1 MFSHFNLIG
10 LATWRLSCPVTIA
23 DELLLFKPRNCGLAV
38 TCCVAATGSAG
49 SVIGIH
55 KSHYWLVH
63 VQGVQ
68 LGDFFICLL
77 CYRGCWPVAS
87 VTVLTVARA
96 RRDTVRL
103 RVGRHAQSSSSLDVC
118 SVWGA
123 PSCGSCLPLLAPWP
137 NGLNQWPILTQCTIA
152 WLPVIILLHFAH
164 VIFIDINVD
173 KIINAFTKNFL

>member
-87 VTVLTVARA
+87 VAVGYWLYPEPGVTRWDCALTDIAY
-96 RRDTVRL
+96 
-103 RVGRHAQSSSSLDVC
+103 AQSSSSLDVC
-118 SVWGA
+118 SVGGA
-123 PSCGSCLPLLAPWP
+123 PSWGSCLPSLAPWRRDRM
-137 NGLNQWPILTQCTIA
+137 NSISGR
-152 WLPVIILLHFAH
+152 FER
-164 VIFIDINVD
+164 
-173 KIINAFTKNFL
+173 NAL